1 MRLKIIS
8 HGGTTYV
15 HIEGSRTNSSLQWTF
30 LNAYAGALGLGERI
44 ENFALRDSNKNAVN
58 VRRLA
63 SGAYTAEREARGF
76 QYDVKL
82 TIPTRNDDVSHVS
95 WANDNCALLMLG
107 DLLPQ
112 TTQGHRS
119 WQIDLEMPGGWNVAT
134 AENKTGSSQFQ
145 ITDAENAVF
154 FAGQNLQETTER
166 VDGFDVTVAMMP
178 EQWAFTLREAAE
190 SATNI
195 YREARRMVNATP
207 RKHSALVML
216 ASFPRPVAADQWSAE
231 TRGSTVVFVGGRSP
245 AKVIA
250 LAQLGVTLAHEMFH
264 LWVPNG
270 LHLSGEY
277 DWFYEG
283 FTLYQATRLAL
294 QLQYLTF
301 QDYLNAVGRAYDKY
315 RQARGATEDLS
326 LVEASRRRWN
336 DQALYVYHKGMVV
349 AFLYDL
355 TLRHKS
361 NGKLN
366 LDDAYRDLFQTY
378 GASENSTDGNQ
389 ATLAVLGRQ
398 GGMSQFTRD
407 NIENAGRVDLASTL
421 SAFGLTVTDYGAR
434 TDVRVAE
441 NPSKQQSKILGQFGY
456 SDKDAIW
463 HRRLQKS
470 KSR

>member
-1 MRLKIIS
+1 M
-8 HGGTTYV
+8 
-15 HIEGSRTNSSLQWTF
+15 
-30 LNAYAGALGLGERI
+30 
-44 ENFALRDSNKNAVN
+44 ENFALRDRNGGAISS
-58 VRRLA
+58 RRIA
-63 SGAYTAEREARGF
+63 SGAYTAEREARVF
-76 QYDVKL
+76 EYDVKL
-82 TIPTRNDDVSHVS
+82 SIPTRNDDASHVS
-95 WANDNCALLMLG
+95 WANENCGLLVIG

-112 TTQGHRS
+112 ISQGDRS
-119 WQIDLEMPGGWNVAT
+119 WQIELEVPDGWSIAT
-134 AENKTGSSQFQ
+134 AENKVGPSRFQ

-154 FAGQNLQETTER
+154 FVGQNLQETTER
-166 VDGFDVTVAMMP
+166 VDGFDLTVAMMP

-190 SATNI
+190 AARNI

-207 RKHSALVML
+207 RKRRALVML
-216 ASFPRPVAADQWSAE
+216 ASFPRPAAADQWSAE
-231 TRGSTVVFVGGRSP
+231 TRGTTVVFVGGRSP

-283 FTLYQATRLAL
+283 FTLYQSVRLAQ

-315 RQARGATEDLS
+315 RQARGASEDLS
-326 LVEASRRRWN
+326 LLEASRRRWN

-366 LDDAYRDLFQTY
+366 LDDVYRDLFQTH

-389 ATLAVLGRQ
+389 ATLALLGRQ
-398 GGMSQFTRD
+398 GGMSQFTHD
-407 NIENAGRVDLASTL
+407 YIENAGRIDLASAL

-434 TDVRVAE
+434 TDLRVAE
-441 NPSKQQSKILGQFGY
+441 NLSKQQSKILGQFGY
-456 SDKDAIW
+456 SEKDAIW